1 MSEVLWMFLDT
12 DHMNQY
18 IKYMI
23 IYLLENLIHYIDEL
37 KVTDIQLIKKNQ
49 PNFANDLLSC
59 GFIV

>member
-1 MSEVLWMFLDT
+1 MFLDT

-37 KVTDIQLIKKNQ
+37 KVTDIQLIKKINPTLQ
-49 PNFANDLLSC
+49 MIYYHVAS
-59 GFIV
+59 